1 MHIFGYDMPR
11 LHAALNDLPAALLIV
26 AVLFDF
32 AAWGLKR
39 ESLRWAALWTL
50 WAGVI
55 GGWAAVIA
63 GELAEDVI
71 EHSEAIHELLERH
84 ETLALVT
91 MSVFTVILGVK
102 LVRRFALTPAEE
114 AILRVLSVAGFVLI
128 LWTGKVGGQMV
139 FEHAA
144 GIPAATMQAELQD
157 RAAGHNHH
165 GGDADD
171 EEDEATPADTAHA
184 DTMRT
189 HTHAPGTP
197 AHKH

>member
-11 LHAALNDLPAALLIV
+11 LHAALNDLPAALLVV

-32 AAWGLKR
+32 AAWGWKR

-71 EHSEAIHELLERH
+71 EHGEAIHELMEKH
-84 ETLALVT
+84 ETLALIT
-91 MSVFTVILGVK
+91 MSVFTVILAVK
-102 LVRRFALTPAEE
+102 LLRRFALKPAEE
-114 AILRVLSVAGFVLI
+114 MVLRVLSIAGFVLI
-128 LWTGKVGGQMV
+128 LWTGKIGGQMV

-144 GIPAATMQAELQD
+144 GIDTTTMQNEMQD
-157 RAAGHNHH
+157 RAKGHIHH
-165 GGDADD
+165 DGDDDDD
-171 EEDEATPADTAHA
+171 EVVPADTTHA
-184 DTMRT
+184 DTGAA
-189 HTHAPGTP
+189 HTHAPGTAP
-197 AHKH
+197 HTH